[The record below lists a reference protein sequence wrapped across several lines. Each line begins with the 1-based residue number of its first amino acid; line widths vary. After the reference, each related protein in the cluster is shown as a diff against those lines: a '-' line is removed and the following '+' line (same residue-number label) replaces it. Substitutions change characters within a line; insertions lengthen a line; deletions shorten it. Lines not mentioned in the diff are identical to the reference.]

1 MTGRSPVGTPSDA
14 PPPLKKIWSNQ
25 LTSSGT
31 WLILIAMTQQ
41 PLRREAVSDQLHAVL
56 RDRILTGTLPAGT
69 PLTSERELSAE
80 FGVNRHAVREAVKR
94 LQQARLVEV
103 SHGGRTLVL
112 DWRRTAGLELAV
124 GIARAAAG
132 PALPELARDALEMR
146 ACIGAD
152 AARLCAARC
161 SRETA
166 AAVVEAAGAYAQ
178 AGPDLAALG
187 EADVAWW
194 RLIVEGSGNL
204 AYLLSF
210 NSLVGGTLTVGD
222 VPMDLR
228 TAELLDVDAHVRLA
242 AHIAA
247 GEAEAA
253 ERLARELLGRSVPAV
268 PVRHGAG
275 GPR

>member
-1 MTGRSPVGTPSDA
+1 
-14 PPPLKKIWSNQ
+14 
-25 LTSSGT
+25 
-31 WLILIAMTQQ
+31 MTQQ

-56 RDRILTGTLPAGT
+56 RDRILTGTLPVGT

-187 EADVAWW
+187 EADIAWW

-222 VPMDLR
+222 VPVDLR

-268 PVRHGAG
+268 PARHGAG
-275 GPR
+275 EPR

>member
-1 MTGRSPVGTPSDA
+1 
-14 PPPLKKIWSNQ
+14 
-25 LTSSGT
+25 
-31 WLILIAMTQQ
+31 MTQQ

-56 RDRILTGTLPAGT
+56 RDRILAGALPAGT

-80 FGVNRHAVREAVKR
+80 FGVNRHAVREAIKR
-94 LQQARLVEV
+94 LQEARLVQV

-124 GIARAAAG
+124 GIAQAGSG

-166 AAVVEAAGAYAQ
+166 NAIVEAAACYALS
-178 AGPDLAALG
+178 GPDLAALG
-187 EADVAWW
+187 EADIAWW

-204 AYLLSF
+204 AYLLAF
-210 NSLVGGTLTVGD
+210 NSLVGGSLNVGE

-242 AHIAA
+242 AHIAG

-253 ERLARELLGRSVPAV
+253 ERLARELLGRSVPSVA
-268 PVRHGAG
+268 RDRAG
-275 GPR
+275 RGR